1 MEIQRSNPV
10 TGHKQ
15 TGSKKCPTMA
25 LLGQDMLPHQVHLCY
40 AEGLSL
46 VSKSSLLIKMTA
58 VTRCV
63 VRVGV
68 WVYIIKPF

>member
-1 MEIQRSNPV
+1 
-10 TGHKQ
+10 
-15 TGSKKCPTMA
+15 MA